1 MFVALLLKE
10 AGRVRVLRRSSRF
23 VLAQWTN
30 RLVKSWRSWDDGTLQ
45 RFSSGTSPGC
55 FEDPRGAVGTQLVV
69 SFGWTAA
76 CEASSCISLP
86 KFRATCVKGLRASRV
101 GCGKVS
107 HVRAKEASAR

>member
-10 AGRVRVLRRSSRF
+10 AGRVRVLR
-23 VLAQWTN
+23 
-30 RLVKSWRSWDDGTLQ
+30 SWDDGTLQ
-45 RFSSGTSPGC
+45 PFRSGTSPGR
-55 FEDPRGAVGTQLVV
+55 FEDLRGAVGTQLVV

-86 KFRATCVKGLRASRV
+86 KFWATCVKGLRASRV

-107 HVRAKEASAR
+107 HVCAKEARAR